1 MLQVE
6 PMFLLHLVMNWDKSV
21 PLNSQEKG
29 QENRLDLTF
38 VFGSLSSEFMVEFLV
53 VEHLRKEENLSCLC
67 FSLTNMTKVT

>member
-67 FSLTNMTKVT
+67 FSLTNVTKVT